1 MNIFLFINPSYLIKV
16 GTFIKDLIVD
26 HKQERESA
34 SVFKKLQSTTNNQAE
49 FDLTFIINN
58 YHNIIPLA

>member
-34 SVFKKLQSTTNNQAE
+34 SVL
-49 FDLTFIINN
+49 
-58 YHNIIPLA
+58 